1 MGVGNG
7 PLLLEKIMEYFINLP
22 GGIQA
27 AIGLVVFY
35 ILDAI
40 VTKTPNPL
48 DNVLVRGLKYLFD
61 NRKK

>member
-1 MGVGNG
+1 
-7 PLLLEKIMEYFINLP
+7 MEYFTNLP
-22 GGIQA
+22 GEIQA

-48 DNVLVRGLKYLFD
+48 DNLLVRGLKYLFD
-61 NRKK
+61 KRNSA